1 MLEHV
6 VHFYDPSP
14 SSLVEKAARPVREA
28 LRRGDVALVVAQSG
42 RLNEIQHRLESE
54 GIDCRDAIKR
64 GRLEFLDGH
73 EVLGKIMFAGS
84 PEPEAFDRVV
94 GDTLRQL
101 LDRREARTVH
111 VYGEMV
117 GLLWADG
124 NEAGAVE
131 LERLWNGL
139 LADLPVSLYCA
150 YPIDGFDRSVWDES
164 MEAVLDA
171 HTHVIPE
178 NLVTRGA

>member
-6 VHFYDPSP
+6 VHFYDRSP
-14 SSLVEKAARPVREA
+14 PELVEGAARPVREA
-28 LRRGDVALVVAQSG
+28 LRRGDVSLIVAQSE
-42 RLNEIQHRLESE
+42 RLNALQQQLETE
-54 GIDCRDAIKR
+54 GIDCRDAVKR
-64 GRLEFLDGH
+64 GRLEFMDAH
-73 EVLGKIMFAGS
+73 EVLGKIVFAGR
-84 PEPEAFDRVV
+84 PDPEAFDRVV

-101 LDRREARTVH
+101 LSLREARTVH

-117 GLLWADG
+117 GVLWSEG
-124 NEAGAVE
+124 NEEAAVE

-150 YPIDGFDRSVWDES
+150 YPIAGFDRSVWDES

-171 HTHVIPE
+171 HTQVIPE
-178 NLVTRGA
+178 NLITRGA